1 VCGAV
6 ARPRDAAR
14 TRAVSGLTLCRSEG
28 ARLLRT
34 DIDALCTR
42 TQQTSHDQGPK
53 PPAPKRLAAM
63 DDKTHAHDPQH
74 PCSCMPDAVPPITDS
89 DTDPSAHAH
98 MRRAPPHT
106 TPSHICAAQ
115 RLVCHKVAARLVH
128 VRGCCAMLPGRT
140 HTPPP
145 RPTPHS
151 PRALTA
157 RAAHARVWRHGG
169 ERKAAWCGGGGHGDG
184 HARADVDAPP
194 PPVCGSADGHGAA
207 AHAPSRE
214 HARRD
219 RLDRYGGAR
228 RQRDLA
234 ADVDISPP
242 RSLPLEAPFLL
253 ARVDVGQHGRLLGP
267 LGDCRVGGG
276 GGLLLVRRVELAR
289 LELLPV
295 VIL

>member
-1 VCGAV
+1 MPSPRSPTLTRIRRPTRTCAVRLPTRPHHTSVPRNGSSVTKLQRGWYTCGAAV
-6 ARPRDAAR
+6 QCSQGAR
-14 TRAVSGLTLCRSEG
+14 THR
-28 ARLLRT
+28 
-34 DIDALCTR
+34 
-42 TQQTSHDQGPK
+42 
-53 PPAPKRLAAM
+53 
-63 DDKTHAHDPQH
+63 
-74 PCSCMPDAVPPITDS
+74 
-89 DTDPSAHAH
+89 
-98 MRRAPPHT
+98 RRAP
-106 TPSHICAAQ
+106 
-115 RLVCHKVAARLVH
+115 
-128 VRGCCAMLPGRT
+128 
-140 HTPPP
+140 
-145 RPTPHS
+145 RPTH
-151 PRALTA
+151 RARSRHALPTLAYGGTA
-157 RAAHARVWRHGG
+157 ASGRQHGAA
-169 ERKAAWCGGGGHGDG
+169 GGGTATGT
-184 HARADVDAPP
+184 HAQDVDAPP